1 MQTTSKNMTI
11 SIDWPSFMTK
21 WFKIQNIYTKMHSI
35 YCGHHDA
42 TTSKLME
49 RFEVYEIGHLNNER
63 WLFQKIKKTLKLCF
77 KNHIQEVMTIQR
89 R

>member
-1 MQTTSKNMTI
+1 
-11 SIDWPSFMTK
+11 
-21 WFKIQNIYTKMHSI
+21 MHSI

-63 WLFQKIKKTLKLCF
+63 
-77 KNHIQEVMTIQR
+77 
-89 R
+89 